1 MGTNALKPVFSIAEF
16 CDATSLG
23 RTRVYEEIK
32 IGRLKVLRVGRRTL
46 VSTEEVHAW
55 LQRLAT
61 GGEAE

>member
-32 IGRLKVLRVGRRTL
+32 IGRLKAVRVGRRTL
-46 VSTEEVHAW
+46 ISNEEMHAW
-55 LQRLAT
+55 LLRLAT
-61 GGEAE
+61 GGETE